1 VGDELDQNA
10 EFIFPTGGFEEISY
24 RSGRRSRNPSS
35 VSDSRLRPTAMPV
48 SRSCVIQRTMSA
60 LSRAIPCMASA
71 IGTNRSM
78 PISTVTAAF
87 LLLFEGGS
95 GWAAAGVVGCG
106 ATVMLIGDYVL
117 WPTLVGG
124 AARLPFLLALVGIF
138 GGLQVFGLL
147 GVFLGP
153 VIMAA
158 LLVVWREWLAS
169 KEG

>member
-1 VGDELDQNA
+1 MPSPLEPVPGAAQPKLNVRKLLDTTIA
-10 EFIFPTGGFEEISY
+10 F
-24 RSGRRSRNPSS
+24 
-35 VSDSRLRPTAMPV
+35 TA
-48 SRSCVIQRTMSA
+48 
-60 LSRAIPCMASA
+60 
-71 IGTNRSM
+71 
-78 PISTVTAAF
+78 AAF

-95 GWAAAGVVGCG
+95 GWAAAGVVGWG

-169 KEG
+169 KAG